1 MKVLF
6 LGTPQLAVPS
16 LTAISRHHQVL
27 LVATQPDRPRGR
39 GRRIGVPPVKV
50 KARELGV
57 PCWQPESLDTA
68 EARDRLGSP
77 GADIIVVVAFGMKLP
92 DPVLE
97 LTPHGA
103 VNLHF
108 SLLPAYRGAAP
119 VNWAITRGERE
130 TGVTTFRL
138 TSRMDGGPV
147 YMRRA
152 VSIGRGETAGELGA
166 HMALVGADTL
176 LETLEGI
183 AKGSLP
189 PLSQDE
195 KAAGRAPKLR
205 KEDGR
210 IDWSLPAEQIV
221 NLIHGVNPWPG
232 AFTVV
237 DGRMLKVWR
246 AEHASPGSENSPSP
260 PGTILSASPRGEL
273 IVATGEG
280 AVSLTE
286 LQIEGKRRMAAR
298 DFLAGQRLT
307 VGSTLY

>member
-1 MKVLF
+1 MKAIF

-16 LTAISRHHQVL
+16 LTAVNRHHQVL

-39 GRRIGVPPVKV
+39 GRRLGGPPVKA
-50 KARELGV
+50 KARELGI
-57 PCWQPESLDTA
+57 PCWQPENLDTA
-68 EARDRLGSP
+68 EARDRLGLP

-119 VNWAITRGERE
+119 VNWAIIRGERE

-152 VSIGRGETAGELGA
+152 VQIGRGETAGDLGT
-166 HMALVGADTL
+166 HMARVGADML
-176 LETLEGI
+176 LDTLEGI
-183 AKGSLP
+183 EEGSMP

-195 KAAGRAPKLR
+195 KGASRAPKLK

-210 IDWSLPAEQIV
+210 IDWSLPAEDIV

-232 AFTVV
+232 AFTVL

-246 AEHASPGSENSPSP
+246 AEHAALRSESASYP
-260 PGTILSASPRGEL
+260 PGTVISASPRGEL
-273 IVATGEG
+273 IVTAGKGT
-280 AVSLTE
+280 VSLAE
-286 LQIEGKRRMAAR
+286 LQVEGKRRMAAR

-307 VGSTLY
+307 VGSTLH